1 MLNALYVYYRTSTW
15 NFLCRRWSSICRTC
29 EAKNTCSFQNGW
41 FFSSQ
46 YCLVNTQLFF
56 SSSSRHTFSFLI
68 CCNTALEP
76 VKACHWL
83 DCAISVV
90 CSITMEHFKCDP
102 KVVRMALCEVQSLS
116 HVTLIWCEATTWD
129 LCDPHWLS
137 LLIWSVLSQ
146 IFERMFKGP
155 V

>member
-1 MLNALYVYYRTSTW
+1 MHYMFLTGPALEIFFVAGGAAYVVLVRQKRLFIPKW
-15 NFLCRRWSSICRTC
+15 LI
-29 EAKNTCSFQNGW
+29 
-41 FFSSQ
+41 FSSQ
-46 YCLVNTQLFF
+46 CCLVNTQLFF
-56 SSSSRHTFSFLI
+56 SFSSHHTFSFLM
-68 CCNTALEP
+68 CCNTTLEP

-83 DCAISVV
+83 YCAISAV

-146 IFERMFKGP
+146 IFKRMFKGP